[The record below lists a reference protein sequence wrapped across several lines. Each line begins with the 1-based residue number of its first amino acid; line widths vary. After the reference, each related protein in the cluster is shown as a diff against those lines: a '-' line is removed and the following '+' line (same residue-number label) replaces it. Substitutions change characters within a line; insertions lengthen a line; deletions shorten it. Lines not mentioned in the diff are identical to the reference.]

1 MKNTDRAI
9 LLNRISYSE
18 SSLIVTYYTFESGIQ
33 KFIFQ
38 GGKKKAHQLFPLSL
52 SEITYYKRPDS
63 DLGKLTSAECYQ
75 LLNEV
80 PFNPIKSTIAFFI
93 AEVLLKCLKTEES
106 ETVLF
111 SFLEGEIIQLD
122 RTTDYTYFPV
132 LFLIKFSHYLGI
144 YPHKSTDECV
154 YFNLMEG
161 IFTQVKPEGD
171 IYYIGEAVELISTI
185 IDDQQEFASK
195 LSNSKKIREE
205 ALQIMIQYYQ
215 LHVPQFKELNS
226 LEVIREILYS

>member
-18 SSLIVTYYTFESGIQ
+18 SSLIVTYYTFENGIQ

-63 DLGKLTSAECYQ
+63 DLGKLTSAESYQ
-75 LLNEV
+75 LLKEV

-106 ETVLF
+106 EKDLF
-111 SFLEGEIIQLD
+111 LFLEEEIIRLD
-122 RTTDYTYFPV
+122 QFDNFTYFPI

-144 YPHKSTDECV
+144 FPHKENNNCI

-161 IFTQVKPEGD
+161 VFVQIKPAGD
-171 IYYIGEAVELISTI
+171 IYYTGESVELISSI
-185 IDDQQEFASK
+185 ISK
-195 LSNSKKIREE
+195 INEPVLTLSTSKKVREN
-205 ALQIMIQYYQ
+205 ALQIMVQYYQ
-215 LHVPQFKELNS
+215 LHVPQFKELNTF
-226 LEVIREILYS
+226 EVIKEILYS